1 MQAELSNL
9 FLKCKIVIIWIIILK
24 RFNNLTEFLVRF
36 LYLIVVDLKFGSY
49 ENSAIK
55 SRQYKPLIFI
65 ITKVYYSSSTA
76 QQTSTGLSFLG
87 LFLSYSLTSG
97 QPSHLFTLKTIKSF
111 STQSNQLTAGLPLL
125 LLTIFENVSFLV
137 GSDSWWQKIYFS
149 HLNLCDLINLKM
161 FNCLLYTYSSWLY
174 KLLHVLCSFIAP
186 KIEWKLFLS
195 KVSSLFL
202 LLY

>member
-111 STQSNQLTAGLPLL
+111 PHSPISLQQVSLFFFLQS
-125 LLTIFENVSFLV
+125 
-137 GSDSWWQKIYFS
+137 
-149 HLNLCDLINLKM
+149 LKM
-161 FNCLLYTYSSWLY
+161 SVFWLDLTLDDKKYISAIWTY
-174 KLLHVLCSFIAP
+174 VT
-186 KIEWKLFLS
+186 
-195 KVSSLFL
+195 
-202 LLY
+202 